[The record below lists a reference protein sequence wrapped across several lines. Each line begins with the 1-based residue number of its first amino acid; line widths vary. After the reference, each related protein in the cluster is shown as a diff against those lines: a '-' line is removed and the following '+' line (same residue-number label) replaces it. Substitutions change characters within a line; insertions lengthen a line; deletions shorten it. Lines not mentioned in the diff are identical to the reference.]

1 MANDKSTTLSV
12 FVEAAVDR
20 TFGKVMAKV
29 RRSNEQLVRDTEK
42 ANDASEKAGDTNKQT
57 ASTYRKVGQAV
68 SQCTA
73 KVAEN
78 TAKIGKNIRK
88 NKELRSAVKDLSAGF
103 DDLGNKGALVA
114 AGGAFAFQ
122 QTFVKTAAEFEKM
135 QVILNRLEGSQD
147 KGAQS
152 MAWISDFAATTPYD
166 LAQVTESFIQLKAYG
181 LDPVQNGLLRT
192 LGDTSAAMGKPIEQ
206 AVEAIADA
214 VTGENERLKEFGIKA
229 RVEGDEIVYAYTKN
243 GKEMEAR
250 ADASSREMIQ
260 STLQSIWNDKYGG
273 AMDDLSKT
281 WIGMW
286 SNIGDQATRFQN
298 KVMASGAFDVLRGE
312 VQTLL
317 DTLNQMD
324 ANGELDELA
333 QTISGELVS
342 GLKTAFEVGKGLA
355 DVLGTIGSA
364 VNAVAE
370 LTGGY
375 ANLAKIMAALYIGNK
390 AIRGTAAAVGGA
402 KKVANRVERIWN
414 YGKNKPSS
422 DAPSLPDGFGADVM
436 KVEVINWPASGFG
449 QRNRRDRMRR
459 KSRTIGKAGTRSFG
473 RSTEGLKRISGI
485 SFGKPLA
492 SLPAPVLTTPSV
504 IPKAIPGKALLGGMS
519 KRLPMLGSLFS
530 LAEMGSTLMD
540 SSLSSNDKF
549 KGVGGSLGGMGGA
562 MAGAS
567 LGAAMGSFVPVI
579 GTAIGGLA
587 GAVIGGLGGESVG
600 EWFGGLFGS
609 DKPNTKPGDSVKKAN
624 TSAPQML
631 QATNT
636 AMQIN
641 ASKPNQSAPAQINFN
656 PVFHVQGSVNDEQ
669 INKLEKMV
677 MRVAKQMEKLN
688 NGGRNVSFAD

>member
-260 STLQSIWNDKYGG
+260 STLQSIWNDKVR
-273 AMDDLSKT
+273 
-281 WIGMW
+281 W
-286 SNIGDQATRFQN
+286 SHG
-298 KVMASGAFDVLRGE
+298 
-312 VQTLL
+312 
-317 DTLNQMD
+317 
-324 ANGELDELA
+324 
-333 QTISGELVS
+333 
-342 GLKTAFEVGKGLA
+342 
-355 DVLGTIGSA
+355 
-364 VNAVAE
+364 
-370 LTGGY
+370 
-375 ANLAKIMAALYIGNK
+375 
-390 AIRGTAAAVGGA
+390 
-402 KKVANRVERIWN
+402 
-414 YGKNKPSS
+414 
-422 DAPSLPDGFGADVM
+422 
-436 KVEVINWPASGFG
+436 
-449 QRNRRDRMRR
+449 
-459 KSRTIGKAGTRSFG
+459 
-473 RSTEGLKRISGI
+473 
-485 SFGKPLA
+485 
-492 SLPAPVLTTPSV
+492 
-504 IPKAIPGKALLGGMS
+504 
-519 KRLPMLGSLFS
+519 
-530 LAEMGSTLMD
+530 
-540 SSLSSNDKF
+540 
-549 KGVGGSLGGMGGA
+549 
-562 MAGAS
+562 
-567 LGAAMGSFVPVI
+567 
-579 GTAIGGLA
+579 
-587 GAVIGGLGGESVG
+587 
-600 EWFGGLFGS
+600 
-609 DKPNTKPGDSVKKAN
+609 
-624 TSAPQML
+624 
-631 QATNT
+631 
-636 AMQIN
+636 
-641 ASKPNQSAPAQINFN
+641 
-656 PVFHVQGSVNDEQ
+656 
-669 INKLEKMV
+669 
-677 MRVAKQMEKLN
+677 
-688 NGGRNVSFAD
+688 